1 MVPSA
6 YVNFF
11 STAATAGGALIG
23 LLFIAVSIAPH
34 RTVQPSAPVES
45 RAIASS
51 TFTALFNGFFI
62 SLGAVLPFW
71 NIGVLTLLVSLMGV
85 INSLSQGWL
94 MLRPWPAWK
103 NALRRMVLIVVSLY
117 LYVYELICA
126 IQLLVSPAHSSF
138 ILTLGILLM
147 GIYALALVRAWELL
161 GVQRTG
167 LLAWLNPLYEVN
179 TSTSVGN
186 TDQPNIPLRD
196 AEK

>member
-6 YVNFF
+6 FLSFF
-11 STAATAGGALIG
+11 ITAASAGGALIG
-23 LLFIAVSIAPH
+23 LLFVAVSIAPH
-34 RTVQPSAPVES
+34 RTVQLSAPVES
-45 RAIASS
+45 RVIASS
-51 TFTALFNGFFI
+51 TFTALFNGFLI

-71 NIGVLTLLVSLMGV
+71 NIGGLTLIVSLIGV

-94 MLRPWPAWK
+94 LLRPWPSWK
-103 NALRRMVLIVVSLY
+103 NAVRRVVLTVVSLY

-126 IQLLVSPAHSSF
+126 IQLLVSPAHSPLIFTLS
-138 ILTLGILLM
+138 ILIM
-147 GIYALALVRAWELL
+147 GIYSLALVRAWELL

-186 TDQPNIPLRD
+186 TDQPDITLSD
-196 AEK
+196 TA

>member
-6 YVNFF
+6 YVSFF
-11 STAATAGGALIG
+11 MTAATAGGALIG

-45 RAIASS
+45 RVIASS

-71 NIGVLTLLVSLMGV
+71 NIGVLTLLVSLIGV
-85 INSLSQGWL
+85 INSLSQGWI
-94 MLRPWPAWK
+94 MLRPWPSWK
-103 NALRRMVLIVVSLY
+103 NAVRRMVLIVVSLY

-126 IQLLVSPAHSSF
+126 IKLLVSPANSPLIF
-138 ILTLGILLM
+138 TLSILLM
-147 GIYALALVRAWELL
+147 GIYGLALVRAWELL

-167 LLAWLNPLYEVN
+167 LLAWLNPLYKAN
-179 TSTSVGN
+179 TSKSVGN
-186 TDQPNIPLRD
+186 TDQPDITLRD
-196 AEK
+196 TE

>member
-6 YVNFF
+6 FLSFF
-11 STAATAGGALIG
+11 ITAASAGGALIG
-23 LLFIAVSIAPH
+23 LLFVAVSIAPH
-34 RTVQPSAPVES
+34 RTVQLSAPVES
-45 RAIASS
+45 RVIASS

-71 NIGVLTLLVSLMGV
+71 NIGVLTLIVSLIGV

-94 MLRPWPAWK
+94 MLRPWPSWK
-103 NALRRMVLIVVSLY
+103 NAVRRMVLTVVSLY

-126 IQLLVSPAHSSF
+126 IQLLVSPAHSPLIFTLS
-138 ILTLGILLM
+138 ILIM
-147 GIYALALVRAWELL
+147 GIYSLALVRAWELL

-186 TDQPNIPLRD
+186 TDQPDITLSD
-196 AEK
+196 TA

>member
-6 YVNFF
+6 FLSFF
-11 STAATAGGALIG
+11 ITAASAGGALIG
-23 LLFIAVSIAPH
+23 LLFVAVSIAPH
-34 RTVQPSAPVES
+34 RTVQLSAPVES
-45 RAIASS
+45 RVIASS

-71 NIGVLTLLVSLMGV
+71 NIGVLTLIVSLIGV

-94 MLRPWPAWK
+94 MLRPWPSWK
-103 NALRRMVLIVVSLY
+103 NAVRRMVLTVVSLY

-126 IQLLVSPAHSSF
+126 IQLLVSPAHSPLIFTLS
-138 ILTLGILLM
+138 ILIM
-147 GIYALALVRAWELL
+147 GIYSLALVRAWELL

-179 TSTSVGN
+179 ISTSVSN
-186 TDQPNIPLRD
+186 TDQPDVTLSD
-196 AEK
+196 TE

>member
-6 YVNFF
+6 FLSFF
-11 STAATAGGALIG
+11 ITAASAGGALIG
-23 LLFIAVSIAPH
+23 LLFVAVSIAPH
-34 RTVQPSAPVES
+34 RTVQLSAPVES
-45 RAIASS
+45 RVIASS
-51 TFTALFNGFFI
+51 TFTALFNGFLI

-71 NIGVLTLLVSLMGV
+71 NIGGLTLIVSLIGV

-94 MLRPWPAWK
+94 MLRPWPSWK
-103 NALRRMVLIVVSLY
+103 NAVRRMVLTVVSLY

-126 IQLLVSPAHSSF
+126 IQLLVSPAHSPLIFTLS
-138 ILTLGILLM
+138 ILIM
-147 GIYALALVRAWELL
+147 GIYSLALVRAWELL

-186 TDQPNIPLRD
+186 TDQPDITLSD
-196 AEK
+196 TA